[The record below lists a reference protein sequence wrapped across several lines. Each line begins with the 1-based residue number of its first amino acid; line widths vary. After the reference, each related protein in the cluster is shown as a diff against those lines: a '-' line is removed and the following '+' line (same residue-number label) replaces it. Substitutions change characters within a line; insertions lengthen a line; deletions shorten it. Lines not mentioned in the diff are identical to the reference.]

1 MPAAP
6 AATPCNGG
14 FTFAERP
21 ELEAPDARIL
31 WRAELDPGALKVAAF
46 PIDAAHPDAIEAG
59 ALAPWLTIVAD
70 DSGEHAVLSD
80 GWHHIR
86 IDIEAGS
93 LASGQPVIIHYQLR
107 GVASAELRILPLRRL
122 LDLYRRRRFSVSLY
136 PRDRRVDRWLLALRV
151 HDAVL
156 AGATQREIA
165 TVLFGE
171 DQHGSRDGNR
181 ADSLRSR
188 ARRLIRDARRL
199 AAGGYRFLM
208 LAGADGVEPDEEP

>member
-6 AATPCNGG
+6 AATPGNGG

-31 WRAELDPGALKVAAF
+31 WRAELDPGALQVAAF

-70 DSGEHAVLSD
+70 AAGEHAVLSD
-80 GWHHIR
+80 GWRHIR

-93 LASGQPVIIHYQLR
+93 LAAGHAVIIHYRLR
-107 GVASAELRILPLRRL
+107 GVASAESRILPLRRL
-122 LDLYRRRRFSVSLY
+122 LDLYRRRRFSISLY
-136 PRDRRVDRWLLALRV
+136 PHDRRVDRWLLALRV

-165 TVLFGE
+165 TVLFG
-171 DQHGSRDGNR
+171 DAHGSSADIR

-208 LAGADGVEPDEEP
+208 LAGAGGADPDEEP

>member
-1 MPAAP
+1 MPAIP

-31 WRAELDPGALKVAAF
+31 WRAELDPGALQVAAV
-46 PIDAAHPDAIEAG
+46 PIDAAHPDAIEVA
-59 ALAPWLTIVAD
+59 ALTPWLTIVAD
-70 DSGEHAVLSD
+70 AAGEHAVLSD
-80 GWHHIR
+80 GWRHIR

-93 LASGQPVIIHYQLR
+93 LAAGHPVIIHYRLR
-107 GVASAELRILPLRRL
+107 GVASAERRILPLRRL
-122 LDLYRRRRFSVSLY
+122 LDLYRRRRFSISLY
-136 PRDRRVDRWLLALRV
+136 PHDRRVDRWLLALRV

-171 DQHGSRDGNR
+171 DAAGPSVDNR

-208 LAGADGVEPDEEP
+208 LAGADGADPDQEP